1 MKFSVDE
8 RGFKQESEEEI
19 KTFSIIVS
27 GSDGKLMSFEWKKI
41 LSKTLSAFSLS
52 TFQLFTGEFVR
63 GKSLALISLKLWS

>member
-41 LSKTLSAFSLS
+41 LRKTLSAFSLS
-52 TFQLFTGEFVR
+52 TFQLFTGKFTG
-63 GKSLALISLKLWS
+63 GKSFCVD